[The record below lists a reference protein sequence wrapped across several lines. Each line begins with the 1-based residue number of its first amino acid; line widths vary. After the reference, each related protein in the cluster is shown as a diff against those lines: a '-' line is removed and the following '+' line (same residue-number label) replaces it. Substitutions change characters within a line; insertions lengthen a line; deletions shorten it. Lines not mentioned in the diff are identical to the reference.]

1 MELVVATKN
10 KKKLREIKDLL
21 KGSDI
26 AVTSIEQYPH
36 APRIIEN
43 GKTFKANAITKALVI
58 ARYTKKLALG
68 EDSGLCVDSLGGKPG
83 IYSARFAGPG
93 KSDEKNNAKL
103 LRLLK
108 NVPVGKRKAG
118 YVCAVA
124 VADARGLIGVVE
136 GTCRG
141 YIGFEPR
148 GTTGFGYDPL
158 FVSPKYKKTFAELG
172 EAVKHTL
179 SHRFRALLKAKKL
192 IRKGVERQT
201 ARRYA

>member
-10 KKKLREIKDLL
+10 KKKLQELKDLL
-21 KGSDI
+21 REFDI
-26 AVTSIEQYPH
+26 TVTSIEQYPK

-43 GKTFKANAITKALVI
+43 GKTFKANAVKKALTI
-58 ARYTKKLALG
+58 ARFTGKLALG
-68 EDSGLCVDSLGGKPG
+68 EDSGLCVDYLGGKPG
-83 IYSARFAGPG
+83 IYSARFAGPD

-108 NVPVGKRKAG
+108 DVPVSKRKAG

-124 VADARGLIGVVE
+124 VADAHGLIGVVE
-136 GTCRG
+136 GSCRG
-141 YIGFEPR
+141 YIACEPK

-158 FVSPKYKKTFAELG
+158 FVWPKHKKTFAELG

-179 SHRFRALLKAKKL
+179 SHRFRALVKAKKL
-192 IRKGVERQT
+192 IQKGIEKQ
-201 ARRYA
+201 AAS